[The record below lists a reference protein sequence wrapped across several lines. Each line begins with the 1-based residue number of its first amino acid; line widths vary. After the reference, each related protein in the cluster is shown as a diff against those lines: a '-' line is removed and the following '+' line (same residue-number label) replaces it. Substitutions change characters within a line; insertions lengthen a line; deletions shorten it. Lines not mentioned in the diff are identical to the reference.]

1 VSIEEVV
8 APVGSR
14 VEVASRHWDDR
25 FHREVVGTLLGT
37 DEWGSWVGVPRGT
50 WLRTHRGGFASAG
63 GVRLFPPGR
72 WWSAWFSPGRVYVDI
87 TTPPEWVG
95 ATVRLV
101 DLDLDVERFGDGP
114 AVLRDE
120 DEFHEH
126 RVSMAYPPAVVDAAR
141 AAAVDVLE
149 LLGRGGEP
157 FGVAS
162 GPWVALALALAEQPV
177 GAGLGEDAG

>member
-1 VSIEEVV
+1 MSTEDVV
-8 APVGSR
+8 PPAGSR

-95 ATVRLV
+95 

-120 DEFHEH
+120 DEFDEH
-126 RVSMAYPPAVVDAAR
+126 RVSMAYPPDVVDAAR
-141 AAAVDVLE
+141 AAAVEILE

-157 FGVAS
+157 FGVVAA
-162 GPWVALALALAEQPV
+162 PWVERALAVVE
-177 GAGLGEDAG
+177 AGFGEDAG